1 MAHAVTVDRRLAP
14 RLTGAQAG
22 VERIRFRG
30 GRSARVVDLSASGAL
45 IEADWRLLPGS
56 RVDLLVGDPT
66 PHRATGRIV
75 RSHVSFLSRERIRYH
90 GAVAFD
96 DRIPL

>member
-1 MAHAVTVDRRLAP
+1 MNVERRMAP
-14 RLTGAQAG
+14 RLPAARTG

-45 IEADWRLLPGS
+45 IEADWRLLPGT
-56 RVDLLVGDPT
+56 RVDLLVGDST

-96 DRIPL
+96 DRIGF

>member
-1 MAHAVTVDRRLAP
+1 MNAERRMAP
-14 RLTGAQAG
+14 RCPAAQAG

-30 GRSARVVDLSASGAL
+30 GRSARVVDFSASGAL
-45 IEADWRLLPGS
+45 IEADWRLLPGT

-75 RSHVSFLSRERIRYH
+75 RSHVSFLSRERIRYQ

-96 DRIPL
+96 DRIGF